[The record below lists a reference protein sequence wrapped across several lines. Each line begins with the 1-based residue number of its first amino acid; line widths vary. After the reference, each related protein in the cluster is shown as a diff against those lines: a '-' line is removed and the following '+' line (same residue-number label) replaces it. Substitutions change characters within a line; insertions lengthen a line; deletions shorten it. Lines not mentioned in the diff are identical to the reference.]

1 MERKKKTLKSTIKN
15 RGVATT
21 VQKTVRKNVPKAVR
35 KTLPQTVLFDLNIVL
50 ANSLFI
56 IFTKK

>member
-1 MERKKKTLKSTIKN
+1 MIKN
-15 RGVATT
+15 RGVANT

-35 KTLPQTVLFDLNIVL
+35 KTLPKTVLFDLNIVL